1 MNKEKITKEFA
12 SAITQTLVNLVG
24 AQAVRAIFAQE
35 FSKGEV
41 SLGKTDKV
49 EFSSGDIEERT
60 KKLTS
65 ILTDRS
71 IRNFGYDFSEHILSD
86 IYNNLK
92 DKYGADDSVFIVLD
106 LAPEGSL
113 EKEKIKYLSKDELE
127 KRVLERTREL
137 QETNANLEKT
147 VVDRTKELV
156 MANYKL
162 EEAIK
167 ELKELNKMK
176 SEFLSLASHQMR
188 SPLTASTWSLSR
200 LKELF
205 EKSSSVGEENRK
217 LLEDALSRN
226 KIVARLIDNL
236 LNISRVEAG
245 RFFKKFERV
254 SVGSI
259 ISDVISSL
267 PSMEERKFIA
277 VKYEPPK
284 SDLVVMADK
293 EKLFM
298 AIENVIDNAIKY
310 SSDKGKIGVSVVQ
323 ERNNVII
330 SIKDNG
336 IGIPKSETE
345 NVFGKFFRAQNAQNK
360 QVPGSG
366 LGLFL
371 AQKIIEGH
379 GGHISFESE
388 ENKGTTFFMELPLVE

>member
-12 SAITQTLVNLVG
+12 SSITQTLVNLIG

-35 FSKGEV
+35 FSNREIF
-41 SLGKTDKV
+41 LGKTDNV
-49 EFSSGDIEERT
+49 EFSPGDIEERI

-71 IRNFGYDFSEHILSD
+71 IRNFGYDFSEHVLSG

-92 DKYGADDSVFIVLD
+92 DKYGADESVFIVLD

-162 EEAIK
+162 EEAIQ

-188 SPLTASTWSLSR
+188 SPLTESTWSLSR

-205 EKSSSVGEENRK
+205 EKSSSIGEENRK

-226 KIVARLIDNL
+226 KIIAKLIDNL
-236 LNISRVEAG
+236 LNISRIEAG

-254 SVGSI
+254 FVASSVSE
-259 ISDVISSL
+259 VVSSL
-267 PSMEERKFIA
+267 LVMEERRSVSIE
-277 VKYEPPK
+277 YEPPK

-293 EKLFM
+293 EKLSM

-310 SSDKGKIGVSVVQ
+310 SPDKGKVVVSIIR

-330 SIKDNG
+330 SGKD
-336 IGIPKSETE
+336 
-345 NVFGKFFRAQNAQNK
+345 
-360 QVPGSG
+360 
-366 LGLFL
+366 
-371 AQKIIEGH
+371 
-379 GGHISFESE
+379 
-388 ENKGTTFFMELPLVE
+388 KGM